1 MYDAADEVQVQGP
14 HLPDLPGGVL
24 EGGETHVVVN
34 FIQVSTVEGI
44 ELEMKKKMRAEVG
57 RTG

>member
-44 ELEMKKKMRAEVG
+44 ELEMKKKNES
-57 RTG
+57 